1 MVLVAIFAVFVA
13 MLLVLVADVGG
24 VGFDIVIGSFQLG
37 TVNRILTGGLNRAIR
52 NIGDYA
58 GSWATRTMSSAVFAF
73 GLVPLQG
80 VFIKY
85 SERSPYVIFATIF

>member
-1 MVLVAIFAVFVA
+1 
-13 MLLVLVADVGG
+13 
-24 VGFDIVIGSFQLG
+24 
-37 TVNRILTGGLNRAIR
+37 
-52 NIGDYA
+52 
-58 GSWATRTMSSAVFAF
+58 MSSAVFAF